1 MDNLNIS
8 RRTLG
13 VGLAGAAVVASMG
26 DAANAAMAA
35 GGNWMDMVKAHHG
48 MIVEQ
53 FDTVIAAPVAGRMPA
68 LKKLG
73 YLLTAHSVA
82 EENVLY
88 PAIAAH
94 GMAAQ
99 SDKLYIDQ
107 AHAKVGNAMLDMN
120 PSAPD
125 FTDKVR
131 ALKTAVLQ
139 HAKGDEE
146 GDQFPKLMQ
155 TASAAENARMTKMYK
170 MQFDSVKPA

>member
-1 MDNLNIS
+1 MENLNIS

-13 VGLAGAAVVASMG
+13 VGLAGAAVLASMG
-26 DAANAAMAA
+26 EAANAAMAA
-35 GGNWMDMVKAHHG
+35 GGNWMDMVKAHHT
-48 MIVEQ
+48 MIADQ
-53 FDTVIAAPVAGRMPA
+53 FDKVLAAPAPARMPA

-73 YLLTAHSVA
+73 HLLTAHSVA

-120 PSAPD
+120 PTAPD
-125 FTDKVR
+125 FADKVR
-131 ALKTAVLQ
+131 ALKAAVLQ

-155 TASAAENARMTKMYK
+155 AASAAENAKMTAMYK